1 MSSKTKIVVFHMKE
15 LIYTAIF
22 VGLAILFII
31 LMVCMFDKKGDD
43 KKTKETMK
51 YQAGVYTS
59 SILFNDNVLD
69 VEVAV
74 DEKKIKSISLVN
86 LDESTA
92 TMYPL
97 VEPAL
102 ESLSEQIYKK
112 QSLENITYSEEN
124 QYTSMV
130 LINAIEDALDKAEV
144 KKEWKQKNPTEI
156 VYNRSVG
163 ICAFEKIEILLCLH

>member
-97 VEPAL
+97 VANGHWKVCPSRSIRNSRWKTLHIAR
-102 ESLSEQIYKK
+102 K
-112 QSLENITYSEEN
+112 
-124 QYTSMV
+124 
-130 LINAIEDALDKAEV
+130 INTPV
-144 KKEWKQKNPTEI
+144 W
-156 VYNRSVG
+156 S
-163 ICAFEKIEILLCLH
+163 

>member
-124 QYTSMV
+124 QYTQYGLNQCHRGRIRQSG
-130 LINAIEDALDKAEV
+130 DKKVAESLP
-144 KKEWKQKNPTEI
+144 KKSVYQ
-156 VYNRSVG
+156 YNRSM
-163 ICAFEKIEILLCLH
+163 IIKM

>member
-31 LMVCMFDKKGDD
+31 LMVCMFDKNGDD

-144 KKEWKQKNPTEI
+144 KK
-156 VYNRSVG
+156 
-163 ICAFEKIEILLCLH
+163 

>member
-1 MSSKTKIVVFHMKE
+1 MSSKTKIMVLHMKE

-22 VGLAILFII
+22 VGLGILLVI
-31 LMVCMFDKKGDD
+31 LLVCMFNKKDD
-43 KKTKETMK
+43 EEKSKETMK

-59 SILFNDNVLD
+59 SILFNDNILD

-74 DEKKIKSISLVN
+74 DDNEIKSISLVN
-86 LDESTA
+86 LDESVA

-102 ESLSEQIYKK
+102 EELAEQIYEK
-112 QSLENITYSEEN
+112 QSLEDITYNSEN

-130 LINAIEDALDKAEV
+130 LMNAIEDAVEKAE
-144 KKEWKQKNPTEI
+144 
-156 VYNRSVG
+156 
-163 ICAFEKIEILLCLH
+163 IESK

>member
-1 MSSKTKIVVFHMKE
+1 
-15 LIYTAIF
+15 
-22 VGLAILFII
+22 
-31 LMVCMFDKKGDD
+31 
-43 KKTKETMK
+43 MK

-97 VEPAL
+97 VEPAFM

-130 LINAIEDALDKAEV
+130 LINAIEDALDKAEI
-144 KKEWKQKNPTEI
+144 KK
-156 VYNRSVG
+156 
-163 ICAFEKIEILLCLH
+163 

>member
-130 LINAIEDALDKAEV
+130 LDQCHRGRVRQSRSKKVAEA
-144 KKEWKQKNPTEI
+144 KQKKSAYPYHKNM
-156 VYNRSVG
+156 NDNK
-163 ICAFEKIEILLCLH
+163 CKIISAK

>member
-130 LINAIEDALDKAEV
+130 RQSGDKQVAESLP
-144 KKEWKQKNPTEI
+144 KKSVYQ
-156 VYNRSVG
+156 YNRSM
-163 ICAFEKIEILLCLH
+163 IIKM

>member
-1 MSSKTKIVVFHMKE
+1 M
-15 LIYTAIF
+15 
-22 VGLAILFII
+22 
-31 LMVCMFDKKGDD
+31 
-43 KKTKETMK
+43 
-51 YQAGVYTS
+51 
-59 SILFNDNVLD
+59 
-69 VEVAV
+69 AV

-92 TMYPL
+92 NMYPL

-144 KKEWKQKNPTEI
+144 KSSGSKKKNPTGDCDTTDPWGFDI
-156 VYNRSVG
+156 
-163 ICAFEKIEILLCLH
+163 

>member
-74 DEKKIKSISLVN
+74 EKIKSISLVN

-130 LINAIEDALDKAEV
+130 LINAIEDALDKAEI
-144 KKEWKQKNPTEI
+144 KK
-156 VYNRSVG
+156 
-163 ICAFEKIEILLCLH
+163 

>member
-31 LMVCMFDKKGDD
+31 LMVCMFDKK
-43 KKTKETMK
+43 
-51 YQAGVYTS
+51 GVYTS

-144 KKEWKQKNPTEI
+144 KK
-156 VYNRSVG
+156 
-163 ICAFEKIEILLCLH
+163 

>member
-144 KKEWKQKNPTEI
+144 VEAKEPHGDCIQQI
-156 VYNRSVG
+156 RG
-163 ICAFEKIEILLCLH
+163 DLCI